1 MHVICAMKKDFR
13 KYTYNGQELNAKE
26 LLKTLQAEGKE
37 KRCRKRNTRYFEVT
51 VEYAGI
57 GETVKLYFCRFPY
70 QKKWK
75 LFLST
80 DESLTF
86 LDMLEIY
93 SVRWLIEVFFKETKQ
108 PLRLGKCQYQD
119 FAAQIAHVTTTYILY
134 TFLAYFRRMNDYET
148 LGGLFEEIKDQL
160 VEKNI
165 AERLWSLFEELL
177 DVVITAMTESG
188 VVDIQAFKTS
198 PEYVHIR
205 ELFENS
211 FLGKQLFEDDNVA

>member
-1 MHVICAMKKDFR
+1 MDKITSALAMLKRAGKHGFRANYVLVDSWFSSKGFISTVRGIKNGALHVICAMKKDFR

-26 LLKTLQAEGKE
+26 LLKTLQAAGEE

-86 LDMLEIY
+86 LKMLEVY
-93 SVRWLIEVFFKETKQ
+93 SVRWSIEVFSKK
-108 PLRLGKCQYQD
+108 RSNCSD
-119 FAAQIAHVTTTYILY
+119 
-134 TFLAYFRRMNDYET
+134 
-148 LGGLFEEIKDQL
+148 
-160 VEKNI
+160 
-165 AERLWSLFEELL
+165 
-177 DVVITAMTESG
+177 
-188 VVDIQAFKTS
+188 
-198 PEYVHIR
+198 
-205 ELFENS
+205 
-211 FLGKQLFEDDNVA
+211 